1 MEIKQY
7 KEEYKQL
14 WDDYVRL
21 SKNGTFL
28 LCRDFIEY
36 HGNKFADHSLLFFED
51 GKLLA
56 VLPGHI
62 QDDIFYSHAGLT
74 YGGFV
79 LSPSIRIAQV
89 TSMFDTLTKHL
100 KNLGIKKIVY
110 KTIPHIYHRYP
121 AEEDLYALFRH
132 GAKLHTRSISSTI
145 YLPKKIPYSDLRKR
159 GIIKARKNN
168 LRVMESNDLESFWKI
183 LTNNL
188 QIKYDAHPVHTLEEI
203 SYLKEKFCDE
213 IKLFSVADN
222 NNEMVAGSV
231 VFETPTVAHIQYIAA
246 TNTGKEAGAMDMLV
260 DHIINNYPDK
270 RYFDYGIS
278 TENGGTYLNE
288 NLIAQ
293 KEGFG
298 ARGTVYDIYSIDL

>member
-1 MEIKQY
+1 MEIEQY
-7 KEEYKQL
+7 KEEYKQS

-36 HGNKFADHSLLFFED
+36 HGGRFTDHSLLFFED
-51 GKLLA
+51 GKLLS

-79 LSPSIRIAQV
+79 LSLSIRIAQV
-89 TSMFDTLTKHL
+89 IPMFDLLTKHL
-100 KNLGIKKIVY
+100 KNLGVKKIVY
-110 KTIPHIYHRYP
+110 KAIPHIYHKYP
-121 AEEDLYALFRH
+121 AEEDLYILFRK
-132 GAKLHTRSISSTI
+132 GTKLISRSISSTI
-145 YLPKKIPYSDLRKR
+145 YLSEKIPYSDLRKR
-159 GIIKARKNN
+159 GIAKAKKQN
-168 LRVMESNDLESFWKI
+168 LRVMESNDLESFWNI
-183 LTNNL
+183 LGNNL
-188 QIKYDAHPVHTLEEI
+188 HAKYDTQPVHTLEEI
-203 SYLKEKFCDE
+203 SYLKEKFRDE
-213 IKLFSVADN
+213 IKLFSVMDN
-222 NNEMVAGSV
+222 NNEMVAGSI
-231 VFETPTVAHIQYIAA
+231 VFETPTVVHIQYIAA
-246 TNTGKEAGAMDMLV
+246 TDTGKKTGATDMLV

-270 RYFDYGIS
+270 KYFDYGIS

-288 NLIAQ
+288 NLISQ